1 MKFSDELTALTVII
15 VAFFAV
21 CGVLVYTKLTADTYP
36 QSTDDCPLGHVYIDH
51 GDTPQ
56 AGCWPEGAARQIGVW
71 PRP

>member
-21 CGVLVYTKLTADTYP
+21 CGVLVYAKLTADDYP
-36 QSTDDCPLGHVYIDH
+36 ESTADCPPGHVYIAH
-51 GDTPQ
+51 GETPQ
-56 AGCWPEGAARQIGVW
+56 AGCWPEGVAREMGVW